1 MNADKL
7 PKTSVGMPKIHTQMT
22 VALPVIIEKMTSEVA
37 MMKESAVPMWVVVF
51 DFVAGIVDM
60 ASLHRTP
67 LNHGTR

>member
-1 MNADKL
+1 
-7 PKTSVGMPKIHTQMT
+7 MT